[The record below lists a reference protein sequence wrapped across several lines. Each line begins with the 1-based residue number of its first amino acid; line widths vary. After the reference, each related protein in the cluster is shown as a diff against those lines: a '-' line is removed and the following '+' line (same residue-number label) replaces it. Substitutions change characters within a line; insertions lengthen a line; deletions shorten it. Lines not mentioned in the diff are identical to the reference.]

1 MVLLHRKRPGKN
13 LDRNGEGMSNENLVG
28 GLLRDSGD
36 YYLHMTES
44 YTDGEVLSWDSSDV
58 RAWDAAEILSR
69 VNPESVRK
77 WAVETYGSDTLLD
90 QDRRMVAAET
100 EAFISGRTGRERSDL
115 SMKAKNAGPVTSP
128 EDWHNREVDA
138 MMTALADLGIA
149 PKWWGDTQ
157 FRQASEQLLKYKEK
171 L

>member
-1 MVLLHRKRPGKN
+1 MSTN
-13 LDRNGEGMSNENLVG
+13 DREVAAQRATTAWT
-28 GLLRDSGD
+28 LRQGWPVTG
-36 YYLHMTES
+36 TEAGS
-44 YTDGEVLSWDSSDV
+44 YEQGHLAGS
-58 RAWDAAEILSR
+58 AWAQDRSR
-69 VNPESVRK
+69 LNPESVRK
-77 WAVETYGSDTLLD
+77 WAVETYCSGTPLD

-115 SMKAKNAGPVTSP
+115 SVKAKNAGPVTSP

-149 PKWWGDTQ
+149 PKWWGGTQ
-157 FRQASEQLLKYKEK
+157 FRQAAEQLLKSQED